1 MSQKPD
7 YFKIGLFV
15 ILATLLLAGGIIFF
29 GGGKFFEKKVT
40 IETYFDQSVQGLS
53 VGSALQ
59 FQGVQIGN
67 VSYIGFVFNEYK
79 TNKQYVLV
87 RAEIHGE
94 KVAGKG
100 KRRLYNTDQERREGF
115 KEMISQGLRLQLA
128 SQGITGIAFL
138 NAVYLDPNRYPP
150 LEHEWK
156 PEYMYIPS
164 APGTISQI
172 TETIEDLADSIDN
185 IDFKQISEEI
195 EKLVVSLNKAVT
207 EAKIGELSKDLS
219 ALIKSLN
226 NTADELDRILKSKDA
241 KETIANITSITED
254 LKSTLNRT
262 DRLLSSRQHSLKLT
276 MENIE
281 RITEDTREIMNTLK
295 NYPSWVL
302 FGNPPPHLQEEEI
315 PNEK

>member
-7 YFKIGLFV
+7 FFKIGLFV
-15 ILATLLLAGGIIFF
+15 ILALLLLAGGIIFF
-29 GGGKFFEKKVT
+29 GGGKFFEKKIT

-53 VGSALQ
+53 VGSSLQ

-79 TNKQYVLV
+79 TTKQYVLV
-87 RAEIHGE
+87 RAEIHSD

-100 KRRLYNTDQERREGF
+100 RRKLYQTDKERVDGF
-115 KEMISQGLRLQLA
+115 NEMISQGLRLQLA

-138 NAVYLDPNRYPP
+138 NAVYLDPERYPP

-156 PEYMYIPS
+156 PQYMYIPS
-164 APGTISQI
+164 APGTITQI
-172 TETIEDLADSIDN
+172 TETIEKLSESIDN

-195 EKLVVSLNKAVT
+195 EKLISSLNDAVT
-207 EAKIGELSKDLS
+207 QARVGELSKDLS
-219 ALIKSLN
+219 ALIQSLN
-226 NTADELDRILKSKDA
+226 STTSELDKILKSKDA
-241 KETIANITSITED
+241 KETLTNIAAITAD

-281 RITEDTREIMNTLK
+281 RITEDARELMNTLK

-302 FGNPPPHLQEEEI
+302 FGNPPPHIEGEDK

>member
-15 ILATLLLAGGIIFF
+15 IVALLLLAGGIIFF

-79 TNKQYVLV
+79 TTKQYVLV
-87 RAEIHGE
+87 RAEIHSD

-100 KRRLYNTDQERREGF
+100 KRKLYQTDQERIDGF
-115 KEMISQGLRLQLA
+115 KEMINQGLRLQLA

-138 NAVYLDPNRYPP
+138 NAVYLDPQRYPP
-150 LEHEWK
+150 LKHDWK
-156 PEYMYIPS
+156 PDYMYIPS
-164 APGTISQI
+164 APGTITQI
-172 TETIEDLADSIDN
+172 TETIEKLSQSINN

-195 EKLVVSLNKAVT
+195 EKLITALNDAV
-207 EAKIGELSKDLS
+207 EQAKVGDLSKDLRS
-219 ALIKSLN
+219 LINGLN
-226 NTADELDRILKSKDA
+226 STTTELNKILKSKNTKD
-241 KETIANITSITED
+241 TIANITAITAD
-254 LKSTLNRT
+254 LKTTLNRT
-262 DRLLSSRQHSLKLT
+262 DRLLSSRQHSIKLT

-281 RITEDTREIMNTLK
+281 RITEDAREIMNMLK

-302 FGNPPPHLQEEEI
+302 FGNPPPHIQEQEKA
-315 PNEK
+315 NEK

>member
-7 YFKIGLFV
+7 FFKIGLFV
-15 ILATLLLAGGIIFF
+15 ILALLLLAGGIIFF
-29 GGGKFFEKKVT
+29 GGGKFFEKKIT

-53 VGSALQ
+53 VGSSLQ

-79 TNKQYVLV
+79 TTKQYVLV
-87 RAEIHGE
+87 RAEIHSD

-100 KRRLYNTDQERREGF
+100 RRKLYQTDKERVDGF
-115 KEMISQGLRLQLA
+115 NEMISQGLRLQLA

-138 NAVYLDPNRYPP
+138 NAVYLDPERYPP

-156 PEYMYIPS
+156 PQYMYIPS
-164 APGTISQI
+164 APGTITQI
-172 TETIEDLADSIDN
+172 TETIEKLSESIDN

-195 EKLVVSLNKAVT
+195 EKLISSLNDAVT
-207 EAKIGELSKDLS
+207 QARVGELSKDLS
-219 ALIKSLN
+219 ALIQSLN
-226 NTADELDRILKSKDA
+226 STTSELDKILKSKDA
-241 KETIANITSITED
+241 KETLTNITAITAD

-281 RITEDTREIMNTLK
+281 RITEDARELMNTLK

-302 FGNPPPHLQEEEI
+302 FGNPPPHIEGEDK